1 MPDLPDLPDFPDF
14 MHADNEQI
22 WLLIAVC
29 LAMIFT
35 IQAVEESVEG
45 AWPHLRR
52 ASGMA
57 MPERRAQPFWGIV
70 ALLVLPGAVLS
81 VLILAVIAWQ
91 ELPRNDTMVLGGV
104 LLGAGWLVFLLS
116 SVDALRVRRLFTAA
130 GPAAPF
136 ALALILIVAD
146 LLLLIAFL
154 DIRPSVDAVRDAL
167 PTLT

>member
-1 MPDLPDLPDFPDF
+1 MPDLPEFPDF
-14 MHADNEQI
+14 MHTDNHQL

-29 LAMIFT
+29 FAMILT

-52 ASGMA
+52 VGGMA
-57 MPERRAQPFWGIV
+57 MPERKAQPIWGVV

-81 VLILAVIAWQ
+81 VMILAVIAWQ

-104 LLGAGWLVFLLS
+104 LLGVGWVIFLLS
-116 SVDALRVRRLFTAA
+116 SVDALRVRRMFTAA

-136 ALALILIVAD
+136 VLALILIVAD

-154 DIRPSVDAVRDAL
+154 DIRPTVDAVRDAL
-167 PTLT
+167 PSLSV